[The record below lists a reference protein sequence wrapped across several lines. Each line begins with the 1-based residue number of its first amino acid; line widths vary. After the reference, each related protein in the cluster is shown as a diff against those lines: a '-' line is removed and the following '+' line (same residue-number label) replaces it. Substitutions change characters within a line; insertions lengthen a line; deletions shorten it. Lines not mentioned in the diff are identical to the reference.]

1 GARAMG
7 GGRGGALG
15 GWGAIAKRVS
25 DELSGRG
32 ELCGVPVRAALAAG
46 VCLSGL
52 RRGTRSVLEEP
63 GAHLRMPRLR
73 SPDVDNRRDGDAP
86 VEVAAD
92 GVVVGRASH
101 GDAFEWHVGSPARG
115 PARHHLQDGLVA
127 GPEAATIDA

>member
-1 GARAMG
+1 MHNLEY
-7 GGRGGALG
+7 LG
-15 GWGAIAKRVS
+15 III
-25 DELSGRG
+25 SGRG

-73 SPDVDNRRDGDAP
+73 WPDDDDRRDGDAP

-101 GDAFEWHVGSPARG
+101 GDALEWHVGSPARG